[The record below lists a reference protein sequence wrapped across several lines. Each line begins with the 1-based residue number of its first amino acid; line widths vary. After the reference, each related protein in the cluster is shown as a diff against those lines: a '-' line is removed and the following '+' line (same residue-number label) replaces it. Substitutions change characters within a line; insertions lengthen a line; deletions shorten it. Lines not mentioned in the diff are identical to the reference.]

1 MTLLTSFLAYQ
12 DAKTP
17 FQKLIS
23 LSQIKTGQHAI
34 QAHKHLLF
42 MAQNASK
49 FTQSFSY
56 MFFNVMEFNNYSLD
70 II

>member
-12 DAKTP
+12 DTKTP
-17 FQKLIS
+17 FQKLIL
-23 LSQIKTGQHAI
+23 LSQIKT
-34 QAHKHLLF
+34 
-42 MAQNASK
+42 K